1 MLAFTRR
8 PPAVA
13 GSSKGF
19 PHRTMRPSV
28 ATVVAF
34 VVRRLRWSALLL
46 PIAIVP
52 MNLILDVDDALL
64 DPRVRS

>member
-1 MLAFTRR
+1 
-8 PPAVA
+8 
-13 GSSKGF
+13 
-19 PHRTMRPSV
+19 MRPSV